1 MKKDVS
7 ELKLLRTKVI
17 PLKKQKR
24 IKRKMNIMFILGFI
38 IPTINAIY
46 QQVNVST
53 EDQAYMYVM
62 YGFIAFDIL
71 IYLPIFLINR
81 DPYSKGKNKLWLL
94 ILMQIRNLEKFI
106 FAFYMLIYF
115 IITKNISFN
124 MLFTDF
130 IGTMKIIAKDGLSL
144 GMTLASTLFTLIVG
158 GTNNKCRRELF
169 DGSFT
174 YSTYEKDPE
183 NGDIIRKTYINKL
196 NPKAYITKRII
207 MAIIDIAFMAL
218 VLFVIL
224 WLLQ

>member
-1 MKKDVS
+1 MNMV
-7 ELKLLRTKVI
+7 L
-17 PLKKQKR
+17 
-24 IKRKMNIMFILGFI
+24 RKMNIMFILGFI

-46 QQVNVST
+46 QQVNVNT
-53 EDQAYMYVM
+53 GDQAYMYVM

-115 IITKNISFN
+115 IITKDISFN

-144 GMTLASTLFTLIVG
+144 GMTLPPPLRPSLHPSV
-158 GTNNKCRRELF
+158 
-169 DGSFT
+169 D
-174 YSTYEKDPE
+174 
-183 NGDIIRKTYINKL
+183 RKS
-196 NPKAYITKRII
+196 
-207 MAIIDIAFMAL
+207 
-218 VLFVIL
+218 VV
-224 WLLQ
+224 